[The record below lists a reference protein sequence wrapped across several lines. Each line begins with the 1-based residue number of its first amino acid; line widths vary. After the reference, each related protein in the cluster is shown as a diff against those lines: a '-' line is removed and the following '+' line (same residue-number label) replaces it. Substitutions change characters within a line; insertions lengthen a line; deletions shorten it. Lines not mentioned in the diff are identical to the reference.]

1 MSLTVSH
8 IDVHTGPSNGFPSQ
22 PLLDT
27 STRLNCSVTLHPQL
41 SQLTILTI
49 QYQWSSNG
57 VTRGSEQELV
67 LLNLSPSNATTYSC
81 TVTVSSANP
90 GEHLIRQISNQS
102 MYDLRA
108 KGVSH
113 RQCDRLNF
121 FTVPAPNFH
130 LSPGGRGVY
139 YSGED
144 LNVTCISSVVGA
156 VFAWRAVNF
165 LTQQPLIIPNTTVS
179 SGSNTSVLILRPIR
193 VSDPVLMDFICAVAF
208 PENAN
213 IIANTFLILASIN
226 GKIIMF
232 LIVPCIVN
240 IFPVSSLSVSVSSN
254 ASTVLDISGYNSF
267 TVQCGGTFSPS
278 SHQSGESLSFSLTR
292 NSVPVT
298 DGLSTSP
305 VMATGN
311 TVSQNSSVQQ
321 TASSGPATLV
331 YNCTVDFS
339 ISGSL
344 ITTASNT
351 TQVIVKGELALYT
364 IGPYASLL
372 STYLEQVPHYQQ
384 LQ

>member
-67 LLNLSPSNATTYSC
+67 LPNLSPADATTYSC
-81 TVTVSSANP
+81 TVKVSSANP
-90 GEHLIRQISNQS
+90 GEYLIRRISNQS

-113 RQCDRLNF
+113 MQCDLLNF
-121 FTVPAPNFH
+121 FTVPALIAD

-156 VFAWRAVNF
+156 VFTWRTVNII
-165 LTQQPLIIPNTTVS
+165 TQQPLIIPNTTVS

-193 VSDPVLMDFICAVAF
+193 VSDPLLVDFICAVAF
-208 PENAN
+208 PENMN
-213 IIANTFLILASIN
+213 IIGSTSLTLVNIN
-226 GKIIMF
+226 GKT
-232 LIVPCIVN
+232 
-240 IFPVSSLSVSVSSN
+240 IFVVQVWLSLF
-254 ASTVLDISGYNSF
+254 AIF
-267 TVQCGGTFSPS
+267 QF
-278 SHQSGESLSFSLTR
+278 H
-292 NSVPVT
+292 
-298 DGLSTSP
+298 
-305 VMATGN
+305 
-311 TVSQNSSVQQ
+311 
-321 TASSGPATLV
+321 
-331 YNCTVDFS
+331 
-339 ISGSL
+339 
-344 ITTASNT
+344 
-351 TQVIVKGELALYT
+351 
-364 IGPYASLL
+364 
-372 STYLEQVPHYQQ
+372 H
-384 LQ
+384 